1 MTDCAQSAEE
11 INSAESS
18 FVWGAADIGRVIGR
32 NTRQTNYLLE
42 RGALKAARK
51 VGGRW
56 VADRTA
62 LIRELTA
69 A

>member
-1 MTDCAQSAEE
+1 MTDCPESPEE
-11 INSAESS
+11 INSADAG
-18 FVWGAADIGRVIGR
+18 FVWGAAAIGSVIGR

-56 VADRTA
+56 VADRSA